1 MSAVSPRNAWWVSGL
16 LLLAMAAAP
25 LHAQQATIQ
34 AARRAPMT
42 LPTSRIIV
50 KWRESG
56 VAAVQIDSLADRTA
70 RLRNAT
76 GMRLDGVRS
85 VASRLD
91 VVRLRDRGAEAT
103 MRDAVQLAVARL
115 RADPSVEYAE
125 ADERIFVL
133 AAPNDPRYVAGSD
146 AIGSWQGQWY
156 LADPSATA
164 PAAIGAVT
172 AWDTNQGA
180 NINVAVLDTGVVL
193 DHPDLAGQFLVT
205 KDATHTPIGFDF
217 VCNDVLTQACTA
229 TGTLYYT
236 ANDGNGW
243 DADPSDPG
251 DWISAAD
258 LLIKD
263 PNDATGKSYLYA
275 GCGSGTNHDEPED
288 SSWHGTRVSGIL
300 AAVANNGIG
309 IAGAAPGIHIMP
321 VRIIG
326 KCAGYTSDLVAAL
339 YWAGGLSNS
348 VLGSLAAPAIHA
360 NIINL
365 SLGNRL
371 PCSQAEQD
379 AITALNGASVLV
391 VAAAGNDGGPVGA
404 PANCT
409 GVLSVAGIRHLG
421 TKVGYSNVSSTAAA
435 VSIAAPAGNCIN
447 TGVNQ
452 PCLYSL
458 DTLSNEGK
466 TTPVASST
474 LTSYTYSSFNAGY
487 AGNALNNA
495 NIGTSFASPLVSAV
509 AAMMASVNGNLL
521 PSEVIQR
528 MQQAATPF
536 PVPATAATGGVCHV
550 ASLAQD
556 SSKNYTDVQDRDC
569 QCTTAA
575 CGAGMLNAPAAIAA
589 ALRPIALLK
598 PSSTVGSIGQRI
610 SVDASTSLAANGHT
624 IVAYQW
630 STDPSLSIVNANGA
644 VAEFIFPALRPIT
657 VTLTVTDEA
666 GRRDSTSAKIES
678 TLTASSTTNSD
689 GITSGGGSMGLELVL
704 LGLLAWRG
712 TETRRKCR
720 YACRIEQGR

>member
-1 MSAVSPRNAWWVSGL
+1 MSAVNPRNAWWTPWL
-16 LLLAMAAAP
+16 LLLATAAAP
-25 LHAQQATIQ
+25 LPAQQAVIQ
-34 AARRAPMT
+34 SARRAPAD
-42 LPTSRIIV
+42 LPTNRIIV
-50 KWRESG
+50 KWREAG
-56 VAAVQIDSLADRTA
+56 VAAVQIDSLLGRTA
-70 RLRNAT
+70 RLRAAT

-85 VASRLD
+85 VAARLD

-103 MRDAVQLAVARL
+103 MRDAVQVAVARL
-115 RADPSVEYAE
+115 RADPSVEFAE
-125 ADERIFVL
+125 ADERIFIL
-133 AAPNDPRYVAGSD
+133 AAPDDPRYVGGSD

-156 LADPSATA
+156 LGDPSATA

-193 DHPDLAGQFLVT
+193 DHPDLAGQFLVVKNT
-205 KDATHTPIGFDF
+205 TTLIGRDF
-217 VCNDVLTQACTA
+217 VCNDVLTMACDA
-229 TGTLYYT
+229 QGSQYYT
-236 ANDGNGW
+236 ANDGDGW
-243 DADPSDPG
+243 DANPADPG

-258 LLIKD
+258 LQIKD
-263 PNDATGKSYLYA
+263 PNDATGTSYLYA
-275 GCGSGTNHDEPED
+275 GCGGGTNHDQPVD

-300 AAVANNGIG
+300 AAATNNAIG
-309 IAGAAPGIHIMP
+309 IAGAAPGVHIMP

-339 YWAGGLSNS
+339 YWAGGLSNA
-348 VLGSLAAPAIHA
+348 VLGSLPAPSIHA

-379 AITALNGASVLV
+379 AINALNAASVLV

-409 GVLSVAGIRHLG
+409 GVLSVAGIRHIG
-421 TKVGYSNVSSTAAA
+421 TKVGYSNISSTAAA

-466 TTPVASST
+466 TVPMQPSNA

-487 AGNALNNA
+487 AGNSLNNA

-528 MQQAATPF
+528 MQEASTPF
-536 PVPATAATGGVCHV
+536 PVPATAATGGICHV

-556 SSKNYTDVQDRDC
+556 SSGNYTDVQDRDC
-569 QCTTAA
+569 QCTTAT

-589 ALRPIALLK
+589 ALRPIAVFT
-598 PSSTVGSIGQRI
+598 PSSTSGSIGQRI
-610 SVDASTSLAANGHT
+610 SVDGSKSLAAKGHT
-624 IVAYQW
+624 ITGYQW
-630 STDPSLSIVNANGA
+630 STDPGLSISNANGA
-644 VAEFIFPALRPIT
+644 VAEFVFPAFRPVS

-666 GRRDSTSAKIES
+666 GRRDSTSVKIES
-678 TLTASSTTNSD
+678 TVTASSS
-689 GITSGGGSMGLELVL
+689 GSTSGGGAMGPELIL
-704 LGLLAWRG
+704 LGLIAWRG
-712 TETRRKCR
+712 TERRRKCR